1 MKFPYVSTASKM
13 LRNIRNCSLFRR
25 VGREACNVESG
36 QGGHG
41 LAMLISSSNNLIA
54 AINLASWRS
63 PSNAQAKSAEAVLK
77 SVASMTI
84 EEAQLY
90 MESGPNGLTENE
102 AAARLH
108 SFGANILSTKKP
120 PTWWQILLSVLPN
133 PFNILLT
140 FLAVISLATP
150 PPNWSTFII
159 LVVMIVISC
168 SVRFWQEYR
177 SGIAAVKLQ
186 GSVTT
191 QIQARRQVNIDG
203 IVKPSEVVLDI
214 KMLVPGDIV
223 LLNPGDNVPADCLLL
238 QTSHLQITQSSLTG
252 ESEPQ
257 VKTGTTKTEK
267 APSALFDIENLA
279 FMGTNVISGT
289 ATGLIVRTGDGAFIA
304 TIMKQLNKKR
314 PVNSFQKGVRNVS
327 FMMIGFMAVM
337 VSIVLVING
346 ETSHNWRSAALF
358 SVSVAVGLVPEMLPA
373 IVNANLARGAFTLS
387 KKKAIVK
394 RLDAI
399 QNLGG
404 MTVLCS
410 DKTGT
415 LTRDEIALCRN
426 EDCHGATNDRVFQ
439 LAYTNAHYQS
449 GKKNSIDTAI
459 LKGHGTDEKRA
470 PTVLG
475 EFVAE
480 IPFNFEKRRSGAII
494 REDATGA
501 LALICKGAFE
511 EVLTLCS
518 LIRFNGQLVELK
530 ATHNDLV
537 IQRAAELNNDGYRVL
552 AVATKVINASHL
564 NNEDSFED
572 IESRMVLEG
581 FLAFLDPPKDDAA
594 LSIARLR
601 ELGVETKVLTGDS
614 LGIALKVCR
623 SMNMTGNVEEG
634 IRTITGSELA
644 ELDGPE
650 FHEAVQ
656 LCTIFAKLAPSQKGD
671 VIMSLK
677 ASGHAVGMLG
687 DGINDCVALRFADVG
702 ISVDTGTNVAKDCA
716 DVILTEKTLSIM
728 VDCVTIGRLTHGNT
742 IKYIKMVA
750 SSNFGNVFSV
760 LIASAWLPFQPMTAL
775 QILVQNLLYDI
786 SQIAIPWDRMDKEF
800 VQRPQRWRNRDLLRF
815 IVILGPTSS
824 TIDMCTFCLNWF
836 YYGIRSNNDP
846 ALVAR
851 FHTHWFLEGLLT
863 QTVIVHL
870 LRTAK
875 IPVIQRRAAP
885 VLVVST
891 LLVMA
896 VGLSLPYIP
905 PIARALGL
913 VRPANS
919 FLGFL
924 VAEIALYCIEVQV
937 VKMVY
942 IKLFG
947 TWL

>member
-1 MKFPYVSTASKM
+1 M
-13 LRNIRNCSLFRR
+13 
-25 VGREACNVESG
+25 
-36 QGGHG
+36 
-41 LAMLISSSNNLIA
+41 
-54 AINLASWRS
+54 
-63 PSNAQAKSAEAVLK
+63 AV
-77 SVASMTI
+77 
-84 EEAQLY
+84 EEAQSYL
-90 MESGPNGLTENE
+90 ESGPNGLTEDE
-102 AAARLH
+102 AAVRLNLV
-108 SFGANILSTKKP
+108 GANVLSTKKP

-133 PFNILLT
+133 PFNILLI
-140 FLAVISLATP
+140 FLAILSVATP
-150 PPNWSTFII
+150 PPNWSTFTI

-186 GSVTT
+186 CSVTT
-191 QIQARRQVNIDG
+191 QVQGRRQVNMDG
-203 IVKPSEVVLDI
+203 SVKPSEVVLNVNA
-214 KMLVPGDIV
+214 LVPGDVV

-238 QTSHLQITQSSLTG
+238 QASHLQITQSSLTG

-257 VKTGTTKTEK
+257 VKIGTTKAAK
-267 APSALFDIENLA
+267 SSPALFDIENLA

-289 ATGLIVRTGDGAFIA
+289 ATALVVRTGDSVFIA
-304 TIMKQLNKKR
+304 TIIKQLNKKR

-327 FMMIGFMAVM
+327 FMMIGFMLVM

-346 ETSHNWRSAALF
+346 EISHDWRSAALF

-404 MTVLCS
+404 ITVLCS

-426 EDCHGATNDRVFQ
+426 EDCHGATNGRVFQ

-449 GKKNSIDTAI
+449 GKKNSIDAAI
-459 LKGHGTDEKRA
+459 LRGHEIDEKRT

-494 REDATGA
+494 REGA
-501 LALICKGAFE
+501 SGTLTLICKGAFE
-511 EVLTLCS
+511 EMLALCS
-518 LIRFNGQLVELK
+518 VIRYNGQLVGLK
-530 ATHNDLV
+530 AAHKDSIT
-537 IQRAAELNNDGYRVL
+537 QRAAELNNDGYRVV
-552 AVATKVINASHL
+552 AVATKAISEVYLDDEEN
-564 NNEDSFED
+564 FED
-572 IESRMVLEG
+572 LESRMVLEG
-581 FLAFLDPPKDDAA
+581 LLAFLDPPKDDAA
-594 LSIARLR
+594 PSIAHLR
-601 ELGVETKVLTGDS
+601 ELGVETKVLTGDN

-634 IRTITGSELA
+634 IRAITGPELA
-644 ELDGPE
+644 ELAGPE

-656 LCTIFAKLAPSQKGD
+656 LCTIFAKLTPSQKGE

-677 ASGHAVGMLG
+677 AAGHAVGMLG

-716 DVILTEKTLSIM
+716 DVILTEKALAIM
-728 VDCVTIGRLTHGNT
+728 VDCVTVGRLTHGNT

-786 SQIAIPWDRMDKEF
+786 SQIAIPWDRMDEEF
-800 VQRPQRWRNRDLLRF
+800 IQRPQRWKNRDLIRF
-815 IVILGPTSS
+815 IAVLGPTSS
-824 TIDMCTFCLNWF
+824 TIDMCTFSLNWF
-836 YYGIRSNNDP
+836 YYGIRSPNDP

-863 QTVIVHL
+863 QTIIVHL

-885 VLVVST
+885 VLVIST

-905 PIARALGL
+905 PIAHALGL

-924 VAEIALYCIEVQV
+924 AAEIALYCIEVQA

-942 IKLFG
+942 IKLFK